1 MNSTDLKM
9 EVIEAINK
17 MTFYSDRRD
26 FNNLAECYDDT
37 VYQFDS
43 DGQPVSSLS
52 REELIKGA
60 KETLPG
66 YDMLMHLLTNHHIN
80 LLSESEALIT
90 VNMYCIH
97 AIDNEQMI
105 NCSWLTSYMHKNNGR
120 WVIYGS
126 HSEFIKQFGNPSIF
140 EMAKEKVK
148 LKNKKI

>member
-1 MNSTDLKM
+1 MNITELKI

-26 FNNLAECYDDT
+26 FDNLAKCYDDI
-37 VYQFDS
+37 VYQFDAN
-43 DGQPVSSLS
+43 GNPISSQS

-66 YDMLMHLLTNHHIN
+66 YDMLMHLLTNHHIQIISN
-80 LLSESEALIT
+80 IKALIT

-97 AIDNEQMI
+97 AIESEQMI
-105 NCSWLTSYMHKNNGR
+105 NYSWMTSYMQKKNGR

-126 HSEFIKQFGNPSIF
+126 HGEFIKQFGSPTVF
-140 EMAKEKVK
+140 EMAKEKAR
-148 LKNKKI
+148 LANK

>member
-26 FNNLAECYDDT
+26 FNNLAECYDDI

-43 DGQPVSSLS
+43 DGQPVSSQS

-90 VNMYCIH
+90 VNMYCI
-97 AIDNEQMI
+97 
-105 NCSWLTSYMHKNNGR
+105 CLLYTS
-120 WVIYGS
+120 
-126 HSEFIKQFGNPSIF
+126 PSPRD
-140 EMAKEKVK
+140 A
-148 LKNKKI
+148 

>member
-26 FNNLAECYDDT
+26 FNNLAECYDDI

-43 DGQPVSSLS
+43 DGQPVSSQS

-66 YDMLMHLLTNHHIN
+66 YDMLMHLHVSYTHLDVYKRQIY
-80 LLSESEALIT
+80 LSVFIHFCLI
-90 VNMYCIH
+90 H
-97 AIDNEQMI
+97 
-105 NCSWLTSYMHKNNGR
+105 
-120 WVIYGS
+120 
-126 HSEFIKQFGNPSIF
+126 
-140 EMAKEKVK
+140 
-148 LKNKKI
+148 